1 MYHSL
6 TKRHDGNPSTPK
18 RLLAFV
24 VITFTVTWL
33 AYLPLILGRVDARSP
48 AGILILILG
57 GGAPSLT
64 AVVLSARR
72 EGRAGLS
79 RLWRGGRKWRV
90 PGVWYLA
97 VLAIPGLA
105 SGAIWAVT
113 AAQGAQ
119 TTFNPWIPALV
130 SGLLA
135 GLLEE
140 FGWTGYAFPLLQ
152 SRYGFL
158 RAGVTTGVIVALWH
172 APFFLIPGTTQSTS
186 SFPLFVVLVIAVRIV
201 FGWVYNGTGGSILF
215 AVLLHAVGN
224 ALPEVL
230 NRGPMSVDAPILAE
244 VFVYSTVAVIAVV
257 SSRRHTT
264 ASVPS
269 NPPMHHIREDSNQ
282 K

>member
-1 MYHSL
+1 MYHSR
-6 TKRHDGNPSTPK
+6 TKRHDGSPSTLK

-24 VITFTVTWL
+24 VTTFTVTWL

-64 AVVLSARR
+64 AVALSARW

-79 RLWRGGRKWRV
+79 RLWRGGTKWRV
-90 PGVWYLA
+90 PGVWYVTL
-97 VLAIPGLA
+97 LAIPGLA
-105 SGAIWAVT
+105 SGAMWAVT

-158 RAGVTTGVIVALWH
+158 RAGIATGVIVALWH
-172 APFFLIPGTTQSTS
+172 VPFFLIPGTTQSTS
-186 SFPLFVVLVIAVRIV
+186 SLPVFVVLVIAVRIV
-201 FGWVYNGTGGSILF
+201 FGWAYNGTGGSILF
-215 AVLLHAVGN
+215 AVLLHAAGN

-230 NRGPMSVDAPILAE
+230 NRGPMSVDAPSLAE
-244 VFVYSTVAVIAVV
+244 AIVYSTVAVIAVV
-257 SSRRHTT
+257 SSRRQRT
-264 ASVPS
+264 AVVP
-269 NPPMHHIREDSNQ
+269 NDPLMHRAREDSTQ